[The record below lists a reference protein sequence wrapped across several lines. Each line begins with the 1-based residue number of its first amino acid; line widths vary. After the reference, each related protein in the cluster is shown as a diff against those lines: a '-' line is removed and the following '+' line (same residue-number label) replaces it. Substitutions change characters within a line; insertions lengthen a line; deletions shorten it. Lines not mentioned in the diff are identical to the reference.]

1 MPVRGSNNGMQ
12 ESKQIR
18 FGLSADDAPVEVP
31 PGGGVGLM
39 NDGVESSD
47 EGGSGGDISTE
58 RVDESC
64 GEMSDVPPDEGEDV
78 MVDGR
83 SREVVPPEVKGDEFV
98 QYLSLH

>member
-12 ESKQIR
+12 EGKHKR
-18 FGLSADDAPVEVP
+18 YGLSADDAADVVPPVVEVELMS
-31 PGGGVGLM
+31 GGVGA
-39 NDGVESSD
+39 SD
-47 EGGSGGDISTE
+47 EGGSGGDVSTE

-64 GEMSDVPPDEGEDV
+64 GEMSEVSPDESEDV

-98 QYLSLH
+98 SSDKT

>member
-1 MPVRGSNNGMQ
+1 M
-12 ESKQIR
+12 
-18 FGLSADDAPVEVP
+18 SADDAADVVPPLVEVELMS
-31 PGGGVGLM
+31 GGVGA
-39 NDGVESSD
+39 SD
-47 EGGSGGDISTE
+47 EGGSGGDVSTE

-98 QYLSLH
+98 SSDKT